1 MRWTLTHMISL
12 PKVLPKVLPK
22 ILHSLSNLH
31 KVLPKV
37 LHSLHKDLMQ
47 TWVMAWTKNLQVL
60 LLHQR
65 LLQLPLGH
73 QRLLLL
79 PQHLCMVLFESLPTE
94 QVFTHGSLDLT
105 KL

>member
-1 MRWTLTHMISL
+1 MTHMISL

-22 ILHSLSNLH
+22 ILHSL
-31 KVLPKV
+31 PKV

-47 TWVMAWTKNLQVL
+47 TWVMAWTRNLQVL